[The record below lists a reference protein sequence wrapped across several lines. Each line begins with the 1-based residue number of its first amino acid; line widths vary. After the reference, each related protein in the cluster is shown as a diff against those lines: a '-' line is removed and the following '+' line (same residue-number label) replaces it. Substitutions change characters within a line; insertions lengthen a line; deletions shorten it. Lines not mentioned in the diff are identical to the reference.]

1 MADDAATKPL
11 TEVKQAL
18 TFDTPDGAAPGGID
32 VAAILKKRAQRALVE
47 DRQRAQARRGER
59 RSRDKSQDRG

>member
-1 MADDAATKPL
+1 MDEKKPL
-11 TEVKQAL
+11 TEVKREL
-18 TFDTPDGAAPGGID
+18 TFDRELPGNID
-32 VAAILKKRAQRALVE
+32 LGAILKKRAARALVE